1 MKVALISMS
10 GTVGKT
16 TLASYLIL
24 PRMPED
30 TRFFALESVNESADQ
45 LGIENVEKMRGR
57 EFSKFYEELLDAD
70 DAVIDIGVSNVEAF
84 LSNAKRQRHLASE
97 VDYFVIPVK
106 TGGERFVREA
116 TATVEELLG
125 MNVKPDQIRLVFN
138 MIEEFDIPQL
148 KEIFAP
154 LFQLAKVCKG
164 PLMVSDKYVLRDD
177 PMYGDL
183 NRLGRSLE
191 SLMAD
196 TTDYKT
202 LQKNEKDRERRKGYT
217 RMRRLQG
224 EAAPVHEELDALFSA
239 LFPDEEIVRRNP
251 AAPVPVAEKV
261 IERKVEK

>member
-16 TLASYLIL
+16 TLASYLML

-45 LGIENVEKMRGR
+45 LGVENVEKMLGR
-57 EFSKFYEELLDAD
+57 EFNKFYEELLDAE

-97 VDYFVIPVK
+97 IDYFVVPVK
-106 TGGERFVREA
+106 TGGPRFVREA
-116 TATVEELLG
+116 KATVEELLA
-125 MNVKPDQIRLVFN
+125 MKVKPDQIRVVFN
-138 MIEEFDIPQL
+138 MIEDFDIPQL
-148 KEIFAP
+148 KDIFSL
-154 LFQLAKVCKG
+154 LFDLAKGCKS
-164 PLMVSDKYVLRDD
+164 PVMVSEKYVLRDD
-177 PMYGDL
+177 SIYGDL
-183 NRLGRSLE
+183 SRIGQSLE
-191 SLMAD
+191 GLMAD

-202 LQKNEKDRERRKGYT
+202 LQKNEKDREIRKGYT

-224 EAAPVHEELDALFSA
+224 EAGPVHEELDALFSA
-239 LFPDEEIVRRNP
+239 LFPDEEIVRRSP

-261 IERKVEK
+261 IERKVEE

>member
-45 LGIENVEKMRGR
+45 LGVENVEKMRGR
-57 EFSKFYEELLDAD
+57 EFIRFYEELLDAD

-84 LSNAKRQRHLASE
+84 LSNAKRQRNLASE

-106 TGGERFVREA
+106 TGGARFLREA

-125 MNVKPDQIRLVFN
+125 MNVNPDQIRIVFN
-138 MIEEFDIPQL
+138 MIEDFDIPQL
-148 KEIFAP
+148 KDIFSP
-154 LFQLAKVCKG
+154 LFELAKVCKC
-164 PLMVSDKYVLRDD
+164 PVMVSDKYVLRDD
-177 PMYGDL
+177 PMYNDL
-183 NRLGRSLE
+183 NGLGWSLE
-191 SLMAD
+191 KLMAD
-196 TTDYKT
+196 KTDYKA
-202 LQKNEKDRERRKGYT
+202 LQKDEKDRERRKAYT

-239 LFPDEEIVRRNP
+239 LFPNEEIVRRNP
-251 AAPVPVAEKV
+251 AAPVPVAKKIVEGKPEK
-261 IERKVEK
+261 